1 VDAHLDLLSSLSRKT
16 GSRIV
21 LVVMDGVGDIPVE
34 ELEGRTVLEAAD
46 TPHLDRLAARSAL
59 GLLDPVMPGVTP
71 GSGPGHTA
79 LFGHEQTTHLVG
91 RGVLEGLGIGFEFTD
106 IDVAARFNFATLDA
120 QGNVTDRRAGR
131 IDSESATALCARL
144 QEAIPSVGGAE
155 VIVRPVKEHRGV
167 VVFRAE
173 GLGANLPDTDPQ
185 VTGVPPLAP
194 HALDQASQATAAAAA
209 EFVERAGELLRGEDR
224 ANTLL
229 LRGFARYD
237 PLPSFGDVFKLSA
250 VAIAVYPMYRGL
262 ASLAGMQIV
271 DAGSSLLDQ
280 VEALRGAWEG
290 HDFFF
295 LHVKKTDSHG
305 EDGNWKA
312 KLEVIEEVDRVLV
325 PALLDMGPD
334 VLVFTGDHS
343 TPCALESHSWHP
355 VPVLLSASTVRRHG
369 AGGFGERACATG
381 SLGRFRG
388 KYLMPMMMG
397 YAGKLLKFGA

>member
-1 VDAHLDLLSSLSRKT
+1 VDAHLELLAGLSKKT

-21 LVVMDGVGDIPVE
+21 LVVMDGVGDVPQD
-34 ELEGRTVLEAAD
+34 ELDGRTVLEAAR

-79 LFGHEQTTHLVG
+79 LFGYEPTTHLVG
-91 RGVLEGLGIGFEFTD
+91 RGVLEGLGIGFAFTG
-106 IDVAARFNFATLDA
+106 IDVAARFNFATLDG

-131 IDSESATALCARL
+131 IDSESASTLCARL

-173 GLGANLPDTDPQ
+173 GFGADLPDTDPQ

-194 HALDQASQATAAAAA
+194 RGLDGPSEKTAAAAA
-209 EFVERAGELLRGEDR
+209 EFLRKAGELLRDQER

-237 PLPSFGDVFKLSA
+237 PLPSFGDLYELDA
-250 VAIAVYPMYRGL
+250 AAIAVYPMYRGL
-262 ASLAGMQIV
+262 ASLAGMEIV
-271 DAGSSLLDQ
+271 DAGGGLEDQ
-280 VEALRGAWEG
+280 IAALRRAWET

-295 LHVKKTDSHG
+295 VHVKKTDSYG

-325 PALLDMGPD
+325 PALLEMKPE

-343 TPCALESHSWHP
+343 TPCVLASHSWHP
-355 VPVLLSASTVRRHG
+355 VPVLLSAPTVRRHG
-369 AGGFGERACATG
+369 AEGFGETACTTG

-397 YAGKLLKFGA
+397 YAGKLQKFGA